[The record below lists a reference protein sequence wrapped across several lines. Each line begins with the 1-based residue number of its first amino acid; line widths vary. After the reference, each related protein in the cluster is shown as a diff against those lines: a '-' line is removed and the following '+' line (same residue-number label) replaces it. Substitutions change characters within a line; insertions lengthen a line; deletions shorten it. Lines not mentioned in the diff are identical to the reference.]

1 LRPSQAADQSV
12 VSVQA
17 TIATGCTGLARD
29 KLDWHDSGMGNVVH
43 RIRRLHVRPSVT
55 PVPRVSLRAYR
66 GDEDVAVWLRLRE
79 QAFARQKLG
88 VRQWD
93 ADDFRRELLEKPWW
107 RPDWMWFAETSAGE
121 AIGTVTLAIR
131 QSATTA
137 VPVVHW
143 LCVLPR
149 WRRRGIGRL
158 LMNTLE
164 QAAWDAGYREV
175 ALETHEAWR
184 EAAAAYDAMGYRV
197 DNVTTD

>member
-1 LRPSQAADQSV
+1 MAA
-12 VSVQA
+12 
-17 TIATGCTGLARD
+17 
-29 KLDWHDSGMGNVVH
+29 VVH
-43 RIRRLHVRPSVT
+43 RKRRLHDRPA
-55 PVPRVSLRAYR
+55 SLSAPDIVLRNYR
-66 GDEDVAVWLRLRE
+66 GEDDIAHWLRLRE
-79 QAFARQKLG
+79 QAFARQKVG

-93 ADDFRRELLEKPWW
+93 LDDFRQELLEKPWW

-131 QSATTA
+131 QSAA
-137 VPVVHW
+137 AEVPVVHW

-164 QAAWDAGYREV
+164 KAAWDAGYCEV

-197 DNVTTD
+197 AT